1 MIFKI
6 LPLEERIVL
15 DGAFHASVN
24 YAPAGGGTVTFD
36 PRVDTGMGADTGT
49 VNYNGAAGYIG
60 TSPSSFSPTSVTYNY
75 SNLPADF
82 TGYNL
87 AGFTGNLTRNAD
99 NVPVGEIGA
108 IIINIGD
115 PAEQLAATNGIKEDS
130 TIYWSQNSFWSSPD
144 LTTSVSS
151 TISTPAGPA
160 NQGQLG
166 ANYSGFISLNYD
178 VNGSLIV
185 TDHVNILPV
194 ADGIAGFSMNI
205 GQGIV
210 GTPQAIT
217 FGGTKIDT
225 STDLS
230 NGGLESFTLSLNFTE
245 AVQLNK
251 GVSSNG
257 GLNWTIQFN
266 DLSELSG
273 LTVTASSTNLI
284 QGAIRLQ
291 TVDRALGFDD
301 PAIAGGAPLLES
313 TNIID
318 RYIDFSFRAQQA
330 DTPAT
335 VGTSGIISTEDFNA
349 AGGYRATTLLSFSDA
364 QGINDIQFSYDRG
377 SVESVSRV
385 NSTLFSVTYTVEP
398 NYAGKSFLSA
408 HVIDNSGNT
417 TDLVI
422 PVYQRAVADGVQLNN
437 LNISANVIQ
446 PGQSIGINLDGLQL
460 DTSADVVQGGQES
473 HTLNLTFDSAV
484 NLNMGTSSDGGL
496 TWNVSFLNLSE
507 LAGLAFTSS
516 AVGSHSFSAN
526 VTSVDRSIYRD
537 LSGEFLYT
545 SPAITSNTLSSS
557 YIVNSPTIF
566 FNGISGLVF
575 IGAQEGYSN
584 GLEINVTDADGIANV
599 SIQNG
604 ANYQGGAGV
613 LNANGTAYFAPLVFE
628 PNFSGS
634 DTLTFVATDNLGFTT
649 TATYVIRI
657 APVADGVQLNSLNV
671 APSTNPGQ
679 PIAINLTGIQLD
691 TSSDL
696 NSGGLESHTLKLVF
710 DAPVSVNLGSSSD
723 GGVTWSI
730 PFLNFSDL
738 AGLAFTSNI
747 AGNHN
752 FTAFVI
758 STDSANSS
766 GANGTLQISSP
777 INSNSLAVNFNINSD
792 ASVAGPALTVL
803 EDGSNNAIL
812 AINDAEGIANVQ
824 VISAP
829 HLAASVSNAGGGN
842 YQISLNAND
851 PNFSGDTVINLRI
864 TDIYGNVTNVSRV
877 VSINPVADG
886 FNNLAASNGASALK
900 GQALAL
906 NISGVAIDTSNSLA
920 AGGVESHVLKLTFDA
935 AVALNKGSSSDGG
948 VTWLINFS
956 NINELAGLALTSNL
970 VGSHSYNAVIT
981 TTDSASVSAGASSNV
996 KVSGALV
1003 GAFQIIS
1010 PNLNPTISLDSCLPA
1025 IYIENDLLPTP
1036 LEILPN
1042 VVDPDSPDGRWDN
1055 AQLTVKI
1062 GNPEAGDKVSILSL
1076 LKVKVSGSNV
1086 LYNNVVV
1093 GSLAGSTDSALKI
1106 TFNSNAT
1113 TQVVEDVA
1121 RQIVYKSSSDDPSVH
1136 IRQGVRDIQYQ
1147 ISDGDG
1153 GISNVAHKNLTVYG
1167 VNDAPQIAINDADKT
1182 LQAAKGQWLN
1192 IGAMNIFNVTD
1203 ADASSNSL
1211 YKVSISVCNGLLDI
1225 DTTGLNVIFA
1235 QDPGTGRASLTF
1247 TGTLVDINIA
1257 LDRIMYKSTVKG
1269 TDTLSISVIDLNT
1282 NNFLGGIQTDTDAL
1296 KIKVA

>member
-15 DGAFHASVN
+15 DGAFHASVH
-24 YAPAGGGTVTFD
+24 YAPAGGTASFN
-36 PRVDTGMGADTGT
+36 PAADTGMGADTGSA
-49 VNYNGAAGYIG
+49 NIWGPAGSIG
-60 TSPSSFSPTSVTYNY
+60 TTPLSSAPTQFDVNY

-82 TGYNL
+82 VGYNI
-87 AGFTGNLTRNAD
+87 AGLTGNTSTN
-99 NVPVGEIGA
+99 EMGA
-108 IIINIGD
+108 VIVNIGD
-115 PAEQLAATNGIKEDS
+115 PDQQFAQSNGIKEDS
-130 TIYWSQNSFWSSPD
+130 FIYWSSGNTWTSPN
-144 LTTSVSS
+144 LTTSAASFSS
-151 TISTPAGPA
+151 PIF
-160 NQGQLG
+160 G
-166 ANYSGFISLNYD
+166 AITEGRLASNYSGYITLNFD
-178 VNGSLIV
+178 GGELSSIL

-205 GQGIV
+205 AQGIV

-230 NGGLESFTLSLNFTE
+230 NGGLESFTLSLSFTE
-245 AVQLNK
+245 AVQLNM
-251 GVSSNG
+251 GTSSNG
-257 GLNWTIQFN
+257 GLNWTLQFN

-273 LTVTASSTNLI
+273 LTLTASSTNLI
-284 QGAIRLQ
+284 QGALRLQ

-301 PAIAGGAPLLES
+301 PALAGGAPLLES

-318 RYIDFSFRAQQA
+318 RYIDFSFRAQQQ

-335 VGTSGIISTEDFNA
+335 VATSGIISTEDFNA
-349 AGGYRATTLLSFSDA
+349 AGGYRATTILNFSDA

-377 SVESVSRV
+377 TVESVNRID
-385 NSTLFSVTYTVEP
+385 STRFSVTYTFEP

-417 TDLVI
+417 TDLAI

-473 HTLNLTFDSAV
+473 HILNLTFDSAV

-507 LAGLAFTSS
+507 LAGLAFTSN

-526 VTSVDRSIYRD
+526 VTSVDSSIYRD
-537 LSGEFLYT
+537 LNGEFLYT

-566 FNGISGLVF
+566 FSGIPGIVF
-575 IGAQEGYSN
+575 DGGKEGYSS
-584 GLEINVTDADGIANV
+584 GIEIRVTDADGLASV
-599 SIQNG
+599 SVLNG

-613 LNANGTAYFAPLVFE
+613 LIANGIYTAPLVFE
-628 PNFSGS
+628 PNFSG
-634 DTLTFVATDNLGFTT
+634 TEMLTFVATDNLGFTT
-649 TATYVIRI
+649 TVTYAINL

-679 PIAINLTGIQLD
+679 SIAINLSGIQLD

-696 NSGGLESHTLKLVF
+696 SFGGQESHTLKLVF
-710 DAPVSVNLGSSSD
+710 DAPVSLNLGSSSD
-723 GGVTWSI
+723 GGVTWSV

-747 AGNHN
+747 AGNHS
-752 FTAFVI
+752 FSAFVI
-758 STDSANSS
+758 STDSAVFGSS
-766 GANGTLQISSP
+766 NTLVTSNP

-803 EDGSNNAIL
+803 EDGSNNPIL
-812 AINDAEGIANVQ
+812 AINDAEGVANVQ
-824 VISAP
+824 VLSAP
-829 HLAASVSNAGGGN
+829 HLAASVSDAGGGN

-864 TDIYGNVTNVSRV
+864 TDIYGNVTDVSRV

-886 FNNLAASNGASALK
+886 FNNLAASNGASALS

-906 NISGVAIDTSNSLA
+906 NISGLAIDTSNSLA

-1121 RQIVYKSSSDDPSVH
+1121 RQIVYKSTSDDPSVR

-1153 GISNVAHKNLTVYG
+1153 GISNIAHKNLTVYG

-1235 QDPGTGRASLTF
+1235 QDPGAGRASLTF
-1247 TGTLVDINIA
+1247 TGTLADINIA
-1257 LDRIMYKSTVKG
+1257 LDRIMYKSVVKG